1 MKVQHSEFIRRP
13 IAEVFDFVTDL
24 RNETRWQPEIISV
37 TLDGPL
43 AEGSTFRERRVT
55 FGRRFD
61 WRFRVTRL
69 EASGSRRRISI
80 ETITGACP
88 YRGAREFTAVPGG
101 TRVDERGEL
110 TLPAWLGALEP
121 ALAYMSRRPLQ
132 IAYARLRRMLEAQPE
147 RVALTRAAG

>member
-1 MKVQHSEFIRRP
+1 MRVQHSELIRRP

-24 RNETRWQPEIISV
+24 HNETQWQPEILSV

-69 EASGSRRRISI
+69 ERAGDRRQISI

-88 YRGAREFTAVPGG
+88 YRGSRVFTAVPGG
-101 TRVDERGEL
+101 TRVHESGEL
-110 TLPAWLGALEP
+110 TLPAWMRAFDP

-132 IAYARLRRMLEAQPE
+132 TAYARLKRLLEAPE
-147 RVALTRAAG
+147 LTRAAG